1 VSNTQTTT
9 WTTLTSWPNY
19 VRTATG
25 HTYQVKVGTMVWGTA
40 YWQLF
45 PPMSDQKLLSTT
57 KVQILETIYTNYIS
71 VVPDSVVV
79 APIDKI
85 TEGEVNA
92 RVNAYAAG
100 SVDDL
105 VYINSGRATEM
116 SVATYNSYSSAVQVN
131 AVNRANSNFREGP
144 YWGLYLYLTGHW
156 RAVEVPVGWY
166 SLSAS
171 TGGTTTLTGYYDDT
185 PPPPTPNPE
194 TEISLTDF
202 SYVESVYNQLK
213 AKYPNTVISVIQDKL
228 ITALRSDG
236 NKAATKVVQIYDSYI
251 KAGMSKTK
259 VFELL
264 VNDLGLDINN

>member
-1 VSNTQTTT
+1 
-9 WTTLTSWPNY
+9 
-19 VRTATG
+19 
-25 HTYQVKVGTMVWGTA
+25 MVWGTA

-45 PPMSDQKLLSTT
+45 PPMSDQKYLSSRQTP
-57 KVQILETIYTNYIS
+57 LYETVYTNYIKINQNS
-71 VVPDSVVV
+71 VSI

-85 TEGEVNA
+85 TEGEVNS

-105 VYINSGRATEM
+105 VLNNSNYATEM
-116 SVATYNSYSSAVQVN
+116 LLSTYNSYASSVQVN

-156 RAVEVPVGWY
+156 RAIEVPVGWY

-171 TGGTTTLTGYYDDT
+171 TGGTTTLTGTYDDT
-185 PPPPTPNPE
+185 IPEPTPDPE

-228 ITALRSDG
+228 ITALRTDG
-236 NKAATKVVQIYDSYI
+236 NKAAAKVVALYDSYI
-251 KAGMSKTK
+251 ASGKSKSET
-259 VFELL
+259 FNLISTDF
-264 VNDLGLDINN
+264 NINLID